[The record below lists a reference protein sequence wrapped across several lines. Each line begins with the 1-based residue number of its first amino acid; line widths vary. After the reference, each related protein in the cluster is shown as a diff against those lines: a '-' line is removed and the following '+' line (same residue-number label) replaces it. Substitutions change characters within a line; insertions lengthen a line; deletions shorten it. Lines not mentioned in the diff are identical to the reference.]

1 MVPYFRKKAD
11 EETPLMSIAEQ
22 RTVAAPVAIPVK
34 EIMPWAILGG
44 LIALMAYYFVG
55 AEGGAT
61 TTIGGF
67 TVHEWVHD
75 ARHLLGFPCH

>member
-1 MVPYFRKKAD
+1 
-11 EETPLMSIAEQ
+11 MSFAEQ
-22 RTVAAPVAIPVK
+22 RAVAAPVAIPVK

-44 LIALMAYYFVG
+44 LIVAMAYYFVG

-67 TVHEWVHD
+67 TVHEFVHD

>member
-1 MVPYFRKKAD
+1 
-11 EETPLMSIAEQ
+11 MSAAVNQ
-22 RTVAAPVAIPVK
+22 GTVAAPVAIPVK
-34 EIMPWAILGG
+34 EILPWAILGG
-44 LIALMAYYFVG
+44 LVALMAYYFVG

-61 TTIGGF
+61 ATIGGM

>member
-1 MVPYFRKKAD
+1 
-11 EETPLMSIAEQ
+11 MSATLDQ
-22 RTVAAPVAIPVK
+22 ATVATPVAIPVK
-34 EIMPWAILGG
+34 DILPWAILGG

-61 TTIGGF
+61 TSIGGM

>member
-1 MVPYFRKKAD
+1 
-11 EETPLMSIAEQ
+11 MSSVTDQ
-22 RTVAAPVAIPVK
+22 RAIAAPVAIPVK

-67 TVHEWVHD
+67 TVHEFVHD

>member
-1 MVPYFRKKAD
+1 MMPAAVDQA
-11 EETPLMSIAEQ
+11 
-22 RTVAAPVAIPVK
+22 TVATPVTIPVK
-34 EIMPWAILGG
+34 DILPWAILGG

-61 TTIGGF
+61 TSIGGM

>member
-1 MVPYFRKKAD
+1 MAAAVN
-11 EETPLMSIAEQ
+11 Q
-22 RTVAAPVAIPVK
+22 GTVATPVTIPVK
-34 EIMPWAILGG
+34 EILPWAILGG
-44 LIALMAYYFVG
+44 LVALMAYYFVG

-61 TTIGGF
+61 TSIGGL

>member
-1 MVPYFRKKAD
+1 MSVASNESAAAVP
-11 EETPLMSIAEQ
+11 
-22 RTVAAPVAIPVK
+22 VAAPVAIPVK
-34 EIMPWAILGG
+34 EILPWAILGG

-55 AEGGAT
+55 AEGGAMSSL
-61 TTIGGF
+61 GGM